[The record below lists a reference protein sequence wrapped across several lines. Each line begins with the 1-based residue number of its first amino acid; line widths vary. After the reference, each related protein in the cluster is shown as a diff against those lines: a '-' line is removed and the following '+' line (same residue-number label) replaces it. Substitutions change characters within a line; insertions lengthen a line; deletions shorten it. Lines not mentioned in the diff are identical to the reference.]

1 MEDLPVAAH
10 MPEPRPAAPRPR
22 WHPLARA
29 ILYLVTYAAV
39 QIGFSLLVGILALLV
54 DERAARAGILGDE
67 VLLLA
72 TALIAPVM
80 VIVTWLFVQVLDRRT
95 LASIGAR
102 WPEGGR
108 AAALRQIFT
117 APLGT
122 VAVLGLW
129 LALILAL
136 PPALAAFRYRGLS
149 GGYAAG
155 PSWWPLP
162 PWLLLVALFLGFLI
176 QGGLEEWT
184 IRGYIYRTLK
194 DRWRPWVSAL
204 ASSLLFALL
213 HAGNPNVTAVAL
225 LNIVIAGMVLA
236 ALVERTGSLWSASL
250 AHGTWNFAVA
260 CILSVPVSG
269 VSIFHLLD
277 VSISGDETLTGGS
290 FGPEGSAVLT
300 LIGLAL
306 MAFLWRGMWRRSP
319 SGAPVPA
326 PVSAPE
332 DAQRPV
338 SA

>member
-1 MEDLPVAAH
+1 MEDSSVAAQT
-10 MPEPRPAAPRPR
+10 PEPRPAAPRPR

-29 ILYLVTYAAV
+29 ILYLVTYAAIQLGV
-39 QIGFSLLVGILALLV
+39 SVVVGILAMLV
-54 DERAARAGILGDE
+54 DERVARTGILGDE
-67 VLLLA
+67 ILLLA

-80 VIVTWLFVQVLDRRT
+80 VIVTWLFVQILDRRT

-108 AAALRQIFT
+108 AAARRQLFT

-122 VAVLGLW
+122 LAVLGSW

-136 PPALAAFRYRGLS
+136 PTALAAFRYGGLS
-149 GGYAAG
+149 GGYRAG
-155 PSWWPLP
+155 PAWWPLP
-162 PWLLLVALFLGFLI
+162 PWLLLAALFLGFLV

-184 IRGYIYRTLK
+184 IRGYIYRALK

-260 CILSVPVSG
+260 CVLSVPVSG
-269 VSIFHLLD
+269 VSIFHLLE
-277 VSISGDETLTGGS
+277 VSIAGDETLTGGS

-319 SGAPVPA
+319 SGAPIA
-326 PVSAPE
+326 ARSSAPE
-332 DAQRPV
+332 DARNPV